1 MKKPQ
6 LLRGS
11 NYFSYVSLIVVLC
24 SLLLFACQNPS
35 VSQGVP
41 WPISGGKGSVTLVV
55 DGASARTI
63 SPHPDNVTIVA
74 YTITFLAPGT
84 NTAPETFDRTA
95 ANLSDPFYLVPGIYD
110 IQVTAYIDAPRTK
123 AAAQGEIKGIEVFEG
138 INVTRN
144 VSLNLIVTPYNK
156 GTFTWEIKVP
166 SGLASASMKITPV
179 NTVTGTPEIPLSF
192 TGPSPF
198 TGSLSLNTGYY
209 QITFELTKTGTQKI
223 IFREFLH
230 VFDNLESFFS
240 KEFTND
246 HFNNIQYTVTFVFDN
261 GVTSNLTQDR
271 LHGEKATNH
280 TPAVSKPIPAG
291 LYAGT
296 PPEHCTFAGWYN
308 GNTRW
313 NFNDPV
319 TDSMTLTAHWT
330 ADRLVGSVVPNDIIA
345 VVNYVYTKT
354 DPYTLLLGEDVN
366 FPSLFNLSNANLTIT
381 GINAVTIDN
390 PSIFY
395 VTSAALTIG
404 KNITFSGSGV
414 LWVRIN
420 ASLTLSDN
428 AVINKIY
435 LNAENTGNSSITIES
450 GWTGSVASLNLY
462 GADTN
467 TTIDNVIGFWYNKTQ
482 PVTVLKGGGLSAA
495 TIAQFTLGNF
505 YSSMSSSFKPIAEAN
520 PPDAPGG
527 YVISTDEIDIGKLI
541 ALHPAAKIGEKEYL
555 TLYEAIADAA
565 NGFASS
571 PTEIIILRD
580 ITTPERRMA
589 DSTGYV
595 IPENKNIKLTVESGK
610 SHTITASAGNF
621 TLFSITNTG
630 SSLTL
635 GPTSGG
641 GTLTLSGGK
650 AAAESDRR
658 GVYVN
663 GSGRT
668 FTMNDGVTITGFNK
682 STTNTSG
689 VYVGS
694 DSLFTMNG
702 GEISGNTSLSFGGGV
717 YVRPNGTFTMND
729 GKIKDNVLN
738 NGSDSGS
745 GGGVYTYGTFTMY
758 GGEISGNNVSYCG
771 GGVYVGNDGDFT
783 MNSGKIS
790 NNTAS
795 ASGGGVA
802 ISGTFTMNGGE
813 ISNNTASTNGGGV
826 LVGFNNS
833 TNSTFTM
840 IDGEISGN
848 KANYGSGVFLSGGGT
863 GITFTMSD
871 GEISGNTANSNG
883 GGVYVSAGSE
893 FTMNAGSV
901 LQNNRAT
908 NGGGVYISTT
918 DAKFTMSGGEIS
930 GNRASTRGGGV
941 YISSGTFTMNG
952 GNIYGADAL
961 TGFTPNTA
969 SGTAPNGAAVYRD
982 SGTAAYDG
990 AYAGK
995 GYGSGT
1001 SGNDIT
1007 TTNNTLP
1014 PAPSAAITITFA
1026 QITDAAPNI
1035 TGPTLSRTG
1044 TGGNQKNATLTLGSG
1059 YTDVS
1064 WEITGTGFTGQ
1075 PGITGT
1081 GDSFK
1086 LDATDSRYNKI
1097 GDHYLTLTVH
1107 IGGVPYNKIIIFKI
1121 VE

>member
-1 MKKPQ
+1 MRKPQ
-6 LLRGS
+6 LLKGS

-24 SLLLFACQNPS
+24 SLLLFACQDPS
-35 VSQGVP
+35 VSQGAP
-41 WPISGGKGSVTLVV
+41 WPIYGGKGSVTLVV
-55 DGASARTI
+55 DGANARTI
-63 SPHPDNVTIVA
+63 SPHPDNVTIAA
-74 YTITFLAPGT
+74 YTITFLASGT

-110 IQVTAYIDAPRTK
+110 IQVIAYIDAPRTK

-138 INVTRN
+138 INITRN

-166 SGLASASMKITPV
+166 AGLASASMKITPV
-179 NTVTGTPEIPLSF
+179 NTVTGTPEIPVSF

-230 VFDNLESFFS
+230 VYDNLDSSFS
-240 KEFTND
+240 KEFTDD

-271 LHGEKATNH
+271 LHGEKAANH
-280 TPAVSKPIPAG
+280 TLAVSKPTPEG

-308 GNTRW
+308 GNTQW
-313 NFNDPV
+313 NFNDVV
-319 TDSMTLTAHWT
+319 TDNITLTAHWT
-330 ADRLVGSVVPNDIIA
+330 ADRLVDTVPANDIIK
-345 VVNYVYTKT
+345 VVNYIYTKT

-395 VTSAALTIG
+395 VTNASLTIG

-414 LWVRIN
+414 LWFRPN
-420 ASLTLSDN
+420 ASLTLSGN

-435 LNAENTGNSSITIES
+435 LDAVNTGNSSITIES

-495 TIAQFTLGNF
+495 TVAQFTLGNF

-527 YVISTDEIDIGKLI
+527 YTISTDEIDIGKLI
-541 ALHPAAKIGEKEYL
+541 AIHPAAKIAEKEYL

-565 NGFASS
+565 NGSASS
-571 PTEIIILRD
+571 PTEIVILRD
-580 ITTPERRMA
+580 ITTPERGMA
-589 DSTGYV
+589 DAVGYV

-610 SHTITASAGNF
+610 SRTITASAGNF
-621 TLFSITNTG
+621 ALFSITNAD

-635 GPTSGG
+635 GPTTGD
-641 GTLTLSGGK
+641 GTLTLSGAN
-650 AAAESDRR
+650 AAAEANRR
-658 GVYVN
+658 GVYIS

-668 FTMNDGVTITGFNK
+668 FTMNDGVIITGFKN
-682 STTNTSG
+682 SASGGG
-689 VYVGS
+689 VYVAS
-694 DSLFTMNG
+694 SAQFTMNG
-702 GEISGNTSLSFGGGV
+702 GEISDNTASGRDNSRGGGV
-717 YVRPNGTFTMND
+717 YVTGT
-729 GKIKDNVLN
+729 
-738 NGSDSGS
+738 
-745 GGGVYTYGTFTMY
+745 
-758 GGEISGNNVSYCG
+758 
-771 GGVYVGNDGDFT
+771 
-783 MNSGKIS
+783 
-790 NNTAS
+790 
-795 ASGGGVA
+795 
-802 ISGTFTMNGGE
+802 
-813 ISNNTASTNGGGV
+813 ST
-826 LVGFNNS
+826 
-833 TNSTFTM
+833 
-840 IDGEISGN
+840 
-848 KANYGSGVFLSGGGT
+848 
-863 GITFTMSD
+863 TFTMS
-871 GEISGNTANSNG
+871 
-883 GGVYVSAGSE
+883 
-893 FTMNAGSV
+893 
-901 LQNNRAT
+901 
-908 NGGGVYISTT
+908 
-918 DAKFTMSGGEIS
+918 
-930 GNRASTRGGGV
+930 
-941 YISSGTFTMNG
+941 G
-952 GNIYGADAL
+952 GNIYGADAPV
-961 TGFTPNTA
+961 GFTPNTA
-969 SGTAPNGAAVYRD
+969 SGTAPNGAAVYRE
-982 SGTAAYDG
+982 SGTAAYGG

-1001 SGNDIT
+1001 FGNDIT

-1044 TGGNQKNATLTLGSG
+1044 TGGYQKNATLTIGSG
-1059 YTDVS
+1059 YTNVS

-1081 GDSFK
+1081 GSSFT